1 MFTIGIDLDNTFWN
15 LGETALQILNEKH
28 KQNCSFENLYSYDVS
43 MAHPDFR
50 NEDMNE
56 VYLEASKSCKPYKY
70 AIETVKY
77 FMKQKEVDVFFVTSS
92 TPEEVIVK
100 NERLHTMFEQYNYH
114 NLIVMQHKELLNVD
128 VMIDDLY
135 RNLTNPHLKLGI
147 LYSQPYNINDIPI
160 NNHKVKR
167 VYEWSTMQ
175 HYLNK
180 QLFNIF

>member
-56 VYLEASKSCKPYKY
+56 IYLEASKSCKPYKY

-100 NERLHTMFEQYNYH
+100 NERLHKMFEQYNYH

-135 RNLTNPHLKLGI
+135 RNICNPRLKHGFLF
-147 LYSQPYNINDIPI
+147 YQPYNIDSIPI
-160 NNHKVKR
+160 TYDNVSV
-167 VYEWSTMQ
+167 VYDWNQIEEE
-175 HYLNK
+175 LIPLLK
-180 QLFNIF
+180 